1 LVVADKRLG
10 CVAYAEDEDFSNDA
24 VISVV
29 YANGPSVIDQMSGLL
44 LEEHKTGVIEARGG
58 KIQAEVTGTV
68 KQDGSG
74 DVFEGFVGRERNP
87 VRTA

>member
-29 YANGPSVIDQMSGLL
+29 YANGPSVIDKMGGLL

-58 KIQAEVTGTV
+58 RFRQRSRAQSSKMGAAM
-68 KQDGSG
+68 SL
-74 DVFEGFVGRERNP
+74 R
-87 VRTA
+87 AL